1 MRHRTLFVILISI
14 LIFALT
20 GPGLAAAN
28 DDAIAA
34 ALSWLASQQSA
45 DGGFSDGFSPESNLS
60 ATAEAIIAFAAG
72 GQDAGELKSAD
83 GNSPLDFLQAQ
94 AGPIEGI
101 GTLSKV
107 VLALLAAG
115 VDPTDF
121 GGQDL
126 LGQLEAAY
134 DAGSG
139 SYGGSLFD
147 QALVILALANAD
159 RTIPAAAADYLMS
172 YQTEDGA
179 WSFMGDTAAQSGDT
193 NTTALVIQALVAAGR
208 ADDANTGL
216 AYLQAVQNA
225 DGGWPYQNPSPYGT
239 DTDANSTAYVL
250 QALYALGQTPQD
262 WAAADGD
269 PLEALLALQNESGS
283 FSYQLAF
290 PGDNLL
296 ATVQAIPA
304 VAGVTLAQ
312 VSSVSTA
319 ATPSAAAEAAPATL
333 PASGGASVA
342 PYTASLMALGLGLV
356 AAGRRLAAH
365 RRTS

>member
-1 MRHRTLFVILISI
+1 MRKRVLVLALIGIL
-14 LIFALT
+14 LFALAS
-20 GPGLAAAN
+20 PVLAASS
-28 DDAIAA
+28 DDAVAA
-34 ALSWLASQQSA
+34 ALDWLKSQQSA

-60 ATAEAIIAFAAG
+60 ATAEAVIAFAAG
-72 GQDAGELKSAD
+72 GQGAGEIKSAD
-83 GNSPLDFLQAQ
+83 GNSPLDLMQAQ
-94 AGPIEGI
+94 AGSIEGI

-115 VDPTDF
+115 VDPSDF

-134 DAGSG
+134 DADSG

-147 QALVILALANAD
+147 QALAILALANAG
-159 RTIPAAAADYLMS
+159 RTIPDAAADYLMS

-179 WSFMGDTAAQSGDT
+179 WSFIGDTAAQSGDT
-193 NTTALVIQALVAAGR
+193 NTTALVIQALAAAGR

-225 DGGWPYQNPSPYGT
+225 DGGWPYQNPSPYGS

-250 QALYALGQTPQD
+250 QALYALGQTAED
-262 WAAADGD
+262 WAADDGN

-312 VSSVSTA
+312 VSGVS
-319 ATPSAAAEAAPATL
+319 ATDTSGAAAEVAPTTL
-333 PASGGASVA
+333 PPSGGAGVGPFA
-342 PYTASLMALGLGLV
+342 ASLMALGLASIV
-356 AAGRRLAAH
+356 AGRRLAAD
-365 RRTS
+365 RR

>member
-1 MRHRTLFVILISI
+1 MRHRALFVILISM
-14 LIFALT
+14 LIFALAS
-20 GPGLAAAN
+20 PALAAAD

-34 ALSWLASQQSA
+34 ALSWLSSQQSA
-45 DGGFSDGFSPESNLS
+45 DGGFSDCFSPASNLS
-60 ATAEAIIAFAAG
+60 ATAEAVIAFAAG
-72 GQDAGELKSAD
+72 GQDAGGVKSVD
-83 GNSPLDFLQAQ
+83 GNSPLDFLHQQAQ

-101 GTLSKV
+101 GTLAKV
-107 VLALLAAG
+107 VLALVAAG
-115 VDPTDF
+115 VDPSDF

-126 LGQLEAAY
+126 IGQLEAAY
-134 DAGSG
+134 DADSG

-147 QALVILALANAD
+147 QALVILALANAG
-159 RTIPAAAADYLMS
+159 RSIPDGAADYLMS

-193 NTTALVIQALVAAGR
+193 NTTALVVQALAAAGR
-208 ADDANTGL
+208 ADDADAGL

-250 QALYALGQTPQD
+250 QALYALGQTPED
-262 WAAADGD
+262 WAADDGD

-283 FSYQLAF
+283 FSYQIAF

-304 VAGVTLAQ
+304 VARVTLAQ
-312 VSSVSTA
+312 IPSVSTA
-319 ATPSAAAEAAPATL
+319 AIPGATTAAAPATL

-342 PYTASLMALGLGLV
+342 PYTAGLMALGLALV
-356 AAGRRLAAH
+356 AAGRRLAAN
-365 RRTS
+365 RR